1 LMVLSDLG
9 VVLLAVIFFLCGFA
23 LASALIALLLRAEI
37 AKNVLAWVRGMIIT
51 AAGLS
56 VVVLLLL
63 ILAFMTDEFSI
74 NLVRQHSSKALPF
87 YYKISALWASPSGS
101 LVFWSVAVFVLFT
114 LWQIAYSSNQLL
126 FGHLKFDAVALSI
139 GAAICLVFTALL
151 IFVAKPFAAS
161 SATVDDGAGL
171 NPLLQNFWMILHPPL
186 FFIAY
191 AAFMIPFVVVLASVL
206 TGAYEDAQ
214 IYMQLKSWLLFGIC
228 FLGAGIAAGMRW
240 SYIELGWGGFWAWD
254 PMENLSLLPWLIALA
269 ALHSLIGMRIAENF
283 RFWFIILAPLPFIL
297 CLFATFIARTDVL
310 QSVHSFVETD
320 FSVLLLVLVLC
331 CFLIWLISVIIVARG
346 KSLSLARYSGFHLD
360 KTEALFWANVVFIF
374 IAVAVGIGTFWPVI
388 WQARTSADSSGTL
401 PAQFYNYIVLV
412 AATILVLLIGCATL
426 VDLQEH
432 RGFILH
438 LLGCIAAG
446 LLCLGLVFRFLER
459 EFLVKL
465 ACIVCAFSCVAVL
478 AKLVLRLRTLD
489 QTASGIAHLGLLLLL
504 IAVCF
509 SPDGEIIR
517 MVLNRAEH
525 VDLGKY
531 ELSYDSFKR
540 GSSAGVK
547 REGPEIVVKK
557 QDVLKVLW
565 PHNSSYPKGRRTAEV
580 AVFTGLFEDIY
591 VSFDG
596 VSRTGAVAI
605 KAKLK
610 PFMFWVWLAVILI
623 VAGTALGLPKKT
635 VKRKRRMIVS

>member
-1 LMVLSDLG
+1 MVLGDLG

-23 LASALIALLLRAEI
+23 LASALITLLLTAGI
-37 AKNVLAWVRGMIIT
+37 AKSILAWVRGMMIT
-51 AAGLS
+51 AVGLS

-63 ILAFMTDEFSI
+63 IFAFLMDEFSLNI
-74 NLVRQHSSKALPF
+74 VRQHSSKALPF
-87 YYKISALWASPSGS
+87 YYKLSALWASPAGS
-101 LVFWSVAVFVLFT
+101 LVFLSVAVFVLFT
-114 LWQIAYSSNQLL
+114 LWQVSHSNTQLL
-126 FGHLKFDAVALSI
+126 FGHLEFDAVALSI
-139 GAAICLVFTALL
+139 GIAVCLAFTALL
-151 IFVAKPFAAS
+151 IFVAKPFAVS
-161 SATVDDGAGL
+161 SLTVDDGAGL
-171 NPLLQNFWMILHPPL
+171 NPVLQDFWMIIHPPL

-206 TGAYEDAQ
+206 TGGEDNYE
-214 IYMQLKSWLLFGIC
+214 IYSRLKSWLLFGIC
-228 FLGAGIAAGMRW
+228 FLGAGIASGMRW
-240 SYIELGWGGFWAWD
+240 SYIELGWGGFWAWN
-254 PMENLSLLPWLIALA
+254 PAENLSLLPWLIGLA

-297 CLFATFIARTDVL
+297 CLFAIFIARTNIL
-310 QSVHSFVETD
+310 QSMHSFVETD
-320 FSVLLLVLVLC
+320 FSLLLLALVLFC
-331 CFLIWLISVIIVARG
+331 LLIWLISVIIVARG
-346 KSLSLARYSGFHLD
+346 KSLSLAGYSGFHLD

-388 WQARTSADSSGTL
+388 WQAGTSADSYGAL

-432 RGFILH
+432 RGFILN

-446 LLCLGLVFRFLER
+446 LLCLGLVFRFLEK
-459 EFLVKL
+459 EFLVNL

-478 AKLVLRLRTLD
+478 AKLVLSLKAVD
-489 QTASGIAHLGLLLLL
+489 QIASGIAHLGLLILL
-504 IAVCF
+504 IAICF

-517 MVLNRAEH
+517 MVLNKAEH
-525 VDLGKY
+525 VELGKY

-540 GSSAGVK
+540 GSSFGVK

-557 QDVLKVLW
+557 EDFLKVLW
-565 PHNSSYPKGRRTAEV
+565 PHSCFYPNGRRTAEV

-623 VAGTALGLPKKT
+623 VAGTALGLSKKT
-635 VKRKRRMIVS
+635 VKRKRKKILG